1 MYPFTINH
9 KSGSVSKIYT
19 LCVAT
24 TKARDQWREQ
34 IENAK
39 AIRRFDVENNRACAI
54 HTIYI
59 PREINVPS
67 VVTADTFTWLGR
79 ETVAVAAGKSV
90 WIGWRRD
97 SHCQSGIF
105 ASAAAD
111 YQLTERSFVFPG
123 H

>member
-1 MYPFTINH
+1 MYPFTITH
-9 KSGSVSKIYT
+9 KSGPNPKVYT

-24 TKARDQWREQ
+24 PGARDKWREK

-39 AIRRFDVENNRACAI
+39 AIRRYDVESNRAYAI

-59 PREINVPS
+59 PRDINVPK
-67 VVTADTFTWLGR
+67 TADTFTWLGR

-97 SHCQSGIF
+97 SHCESLSEPSPQ
-105 ASAAAD
+105 
-111 YQLTERSFVFPG
+111 
-123 H
+123 